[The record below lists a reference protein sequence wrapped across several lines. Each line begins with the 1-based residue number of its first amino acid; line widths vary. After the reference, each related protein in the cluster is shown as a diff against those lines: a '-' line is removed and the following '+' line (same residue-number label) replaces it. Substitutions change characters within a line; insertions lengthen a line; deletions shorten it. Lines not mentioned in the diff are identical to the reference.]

1 MCVGCVINLSLIFKG
16 AEFNSLADTA
26 LADRYNQLLDL
37 VTMET
42 EDGEHP
48 IMVAL
53 INSVPFDN
61 LVREREREKEYIY
74 HYPLFFFLLFFISYI
89 SLLSPYRMS

>member
-61 LVREREREKEYIY
+61 LVRERERV
-74 HYPLFFFLLFFISYI
+74 HLPLSLIFFLLFFISCF

>member
-61 LVREREREKEYIY
+61 LVRERERERV
-74 HYPLFFFLLFFISYI
+74 HLPLFLIFSLLFFISSF

>member
-61 LVREREREKEYIY
+61 LVREREREYIY
-74 HYPLFFFLLFFISYI
+74 HYPLFFPFS
-89 SLLSPYRMS
+89 SSSPLSPSSPPIG

>member
-1 MCVGCVINLSLIFKG
+1 MCGLHHQFIFNFKG

-61 LVREREREKEYIY
+61 LVRERERERV
-74 HYPLFFFLLFFISYI
+74 HLPLSLIFFFSSSSPISP
-89 SLLSPYRMS
+89 SSPPIG

>member
-1 MCVGCVINLSLIFKG
+1 MWAASSILSLIFKG

-61 LVREREREKEYIY
+61 LVRERERERV
-74 HYPLFFFLLFFISYI
+74 HLPLSLIFP
-89 SLLSPYRMS
+89 SLLHLLYLPPLPL

>member
-61 LVREREREKEYIY
+61 LVRERV
-74 HYPLFFFLLFFISYI
+74 HLPL
-89 SLLSPYRMS
+89 SLIFSFSSSSPVSPSSPPIG

>member
-61 LVREREREKEYIY
+61 LVREREYIY
-74 HYPLFFFLLFFISYI
+74 HYPLFFPFS
-89 SLLSPYRMS
+89 SSSPLSPSSPPIG